1 MEKNTNNSDHY
12 KISNKLPLIGI
23 SALAIIILGILF
35 MKKPNLKYEVNAEEM
50 LEISLN
56 REDVVRPP
64 EFMHIYYSKDTTYR
78 FIDLRPADQYLISH
92 LEGAVNIPLH
102 RLLDDEFK
110 NILNQNEKINVLY
123 YSDQCGACGPWMILK
138 QIGYQN
144 NKLLQGGYDY
154 VRKNIIEE
162 YQPMSGNYSA
172 EKAKYDFAKI
182 IKNTPSSG
190 SDINVGNIPIVVT
203 KKKKEREAGGC

>member
-1 MEKNTNNSDHY
+1 
-12 KISNKLPLIGI
+12 
-23 SALAIIILGILF
+23 
-35 MKKPNLKYEVNAEEM
+35 
-50 LEISLN
+50 
-56 REDVVRPP
+56 
-64 EFMHIYYSKDTTYR
+64 
-78 FIDLRPADQYLISH
+78 
-92 LEGAVNIPLH
+92 
-102 RLLDDEFK
+102 LDDEFK

-138 QIGYQN
+138 QIGYKN

-190 SDINVGNIPIVVT
+190 SDINIGNIPIVVT

>member
-23 SALAIIILGILF
+23 SALTIIILGILF
-35 MKKPNLKYEVNAEEM
+35 MNKPNLKYEVSAEEM

-64 EFMHIYYSKDTTYR
+64 EFMHIYYSKDTSYR

-138 QIGYQN
+138 QIGYKN

-190 SDINVGNIPIVVT
+190 SDINIGNIPIVVT